1 MLLSGWTVRYVRKNV
16 PRPSRE
22 IQAKKIES
30 FFCYFFFCG
39 NERTRMLRA
48 LCDVIIQYVC
58 LQYIPAVSHHAALH
72 DCIIAL

>member
-1 MLLSGWTVRYVRKNV
+1 MLLSGWTVRDVRKNV
-16 PRPSRE
+16 PRPSRK

-30 FFCYFFFCG
+30 FFVIFFCG

-58 LQYIPAVSHHAALH
+58 LQYIPAVSHHAVLH